1 MQVTVG
7 IELVPFQEPMNP
19 KLVLPPACRPP
30 FQDRFFAVTV
40 DPLVVTVAL
49 QAWVMVCPLAYVQ
62 VTVQRADVTDR
73 VQCQVRAKAISYDT
87 VGQLPFTWEP
97 TGSEL
102 QTAWVSVRTFKPAV
116 TATLDYCKVA

>member
-1 MQVTVG
+1 MVGPGIPEGRRDPPVGDAGQLAVQVTVG

-62 VTVQRADVTDR
+62 VTVQPLIA
-73 VQCQVRAKAISYDT
+73 
-87 VGQLPFTWEP
+87 E
-97 TGSEL
+97 E
-102 QTAWVSVRTFKPAV
+102 PAV
-116 TATLDYCKVA
+116 TLTSPWNPLGHCEGTV